1 MNTNTRSATLRR
13 YVQALAFILT
23 AALPALGHGAVAMV
37 TDLQGKAAVTGAGQ
51 PRDVTIL
58 SELAPGA
65 QVQLSAGATLVT
77 LYLDS
82 GDEYVFRGPA
92 LIAFKPGQPG
102 VINGAKPEK
111 RGPSL
116 GSSGRDIRIK
126 PVGIAQAATVMRSS
140 PSSARV
146 KLLNPRA
153 TRTLET
159 EPEFRW
165 QALEPSLK
173 YQFEIADE
181 SGRTLHETQLDA
193 TSLTLP
199 SSVRMSEGV
208 TYTWKVSA
216 RLSDGRRYS
225 SAADFSVAPAEV
237 RIQATAL
244 RPPPTAPLSTRIAYA
259 AWLEQMDLKDEAR
272 KYWQAA
278 LAERPEDPRLK
289 ALAEP

>member
-1 MNTNTRSATLRR
+1 MFSATLRR
-13 YVQALAFILT
+13 HLQALAFIT
-23 AALPALGHGAVAMV
+23 ITALPVITHAAAVAMV
-37 TDLQGKAAVTGAGQ
+37 TDLQGKAAVTAAGQ
-51 PRDVTIL
+51 SRDLTIL
-58 SELAPGA
+58 AEIEAGA

-77 LYLDS
+77 LYLDA
-82 GDEYVFRGPA
+82 GDEYVFKGPA
-92 LIAFKPGQPG
+92 LIAFKPGVPG
-102 VINGAKPEK
+102 VISGARFEK
-111 RGPSL
+111 RAPSL
-116 GSSGRDIRIK
+116 GLGGRDIRIK
-126 PVGIAQAATVMRSS
+126 PLGLAQAATVMRSS

-153 TRTLET
+153 TRVLET

-165 QALEPSLK
+165 QTLEPELK

-181 SGRTLHETQLDA
+181 SGRILHETQVDA
-193 TSLTLP
+193 TSFTLP
-199 SSVRMSEGV
+199 SSVRVSEGV

-225 SAADFSVAPAEV
+225 SAADFSLAPAAL
-237 RIQATAL
+237 RAQADAL
-244 RPPPTAPLSTRIAYA
+244 RPTPSAPLSTRIAYA
-259 AWLEQMDLKDEAR
+259 AWLEQVDLKDEAR